1 MLDDDKQWNIGLII
15 SFGVS
20 IMRKTVNNGNIWI
33 GSKTLHVFK
42 LPTLILTIAK
52 LTHHYVFVYV
62 SLTGVQVLL
71 REYDFESRKYS
82 TFTEDDIMNLFPVVK
97 HTNPKVLLIFG

>member
-1 MLDDDKQWNIGLII
+1 MATFELAPKRCIWTPNIDINY
-15 SFGVS
+15 SE
-20 IMRKTVNNGNIWI
+20 
-33 GSKTLHVFK
+33 
-42 LPTLILTIAK
+42 

-71 REYDFESRKYS
+71 REYDFESRKYP